1 MVEKYE
7 ISAELSKNMRVSEPN
22 SSWGGAW
29 TEEKLN
35 AFEKYVSAYLTIMN
49 KYRGQYDWKLIY
61 FDGFAGSG
69 SRNENT
75 SSEDNQLMIDLI
87 DEHQIAAEELT
98 PYKGAAER
106 VLNI

>member
-1 MVEKYE
+1 MVKKYE
-7 ISAELSKNMRVSEPN
+7 ISAEPSKSMMVGEPG

-35 AFEKYVSAYLTIMN
+35 AFEKYVNAYLTIMN

-69 SRNENT
+69 SRFVDT
-75 SSEDNQLMIDLI
+75 
-87 DEHQIAAEELT
+87 T
-98 PYKGAAER
+98 
-106 VLNI
+106 